1 MFSVIKVLLVDC
13 PQKLRDS
20 VRNLLE
26 SQVDLEIVEGILDP
40 VEILLKVRAVNADVV
55 IVTLPDKTEEPG
67 VISHL
72 LSEYPKLL
80 IIAISCTSDVAY
92 VYRQRTYKEAIFNIS
107 SDEILRI
114 IRTARE
120 EEKGR
125 AY

>member
-1 MFSVIKVLLVDC
+1 VFSAIKVLLVDS

-20 VRNLLE
+20 VRNLIQ
-26 SQVDLEIVEGILDP
+26 SQDDLEIVEGILDP
-40 VEILLKVRAVNADVV
+40 VEILLKVKAVNADVV
-55 IVTLPDKTEEPG
+55 IVTLPDKKEEPG
-67 VISHL
+67 VVSHL

-80 IIAISCTSDVAY
+80 IIAISRTSDIAY
-92 VYRQRTYKEAIFNIS
+92 VYRQRTAKEAIFNIS

-120 EEKGR
+120 EEKD

>member
-1 MFSVIKVLLVDC
+1 MFSAITVLLVDS

-20 VRNLLE
+20 VRNLIQ
-26 SQVDLEIVEGILDP
+26 SQVDIEIVEGVLDP
-40 VEILLKVRAVNADVV
+40 VELLLKVSSVNADVV
-55 IVTLPDKTEEPG
+55 IITLPDKKEEPG

-80 IIAISCTSDVAY
+80 IIAISRTFDMAY
-92 VYRQRTYKEAIFNIS
+92 VYRQRTSREAIFDIS

-120 EEKGR
+120 EEQD